1 MITFFK
7 VPTVFLLSTVF
18 AAGLAQAGV
27 VDLNIGGAN
36 AYSLGNFSS
45 SSGKVGGALLVAGNM
60 DVSNYSV
67 NGQNKDAYGDAALAV
82 GGDLNYRSGSI
93 NNGSYHV
100 DGTSNLGKSILN
112 GANSSNSSPLSFEQ
126 TSAQLKE
133 LSTSLTQLKTTGPSW
148 GYSGTSMTM
157 TGSGSGK
164 VQVFN
169 ITANSLYGL
178 KDYRFNFEKMNL
190 NDTLILN
197 ISGAWGGFGEANM
210 IGFSNY
216 NVLFNFYEATQLF
229 VPLNL
234 NLKGNILA
242 PLASVNGGR
251 GTIDGNVVV
260 GNWNSNIDIIGNNAF
275 KPTDVPGFVSPV
287 PEPESYAM
295 WLAGL
300 GLLGCVARRK
310 AAKAQQVAA

>member
-1 MITFFK
+1 MT
-7 VPTVFLLSTVF
+7 
-18 AAGLAQAGV
+18 AGLAQAAV
-27 VDLNIGGAN
+27 LDLNIGGAN

-67 NGQNKDAYGDAALAV
+67 NGQNKDAYGNSALAV

-93 NNGSYHV
+93 NNGSYHAGGV
-100 DGTSNLGKSILN
+100 SNIGKSMLN
-112 GANSSNSSPLSFEQ
+112 DASPSDSSPLSFEQ

-133 LSTSLTQLKTTGPSW
+133 LSTSLSQVKSIYYSW
-148 GYSGTSMTM
+148 HHSAYDLTL
-157 TGSGSGK
+157 TGSGSGN
-164 VQVFN
+164 VQIFN
-169 ITANSLYGL
+169 IPSHTLYGQ
-178 KDYRFNFEKMNL
+178 KDYKFEFNKLNP

-197 ISGAWGGFGEANM
+197 ISGAWGGFSDANL
-210 IGFSNY
+210 IGFGNY
-216 NVLFNFYEATQLF
+216 NVLFNFYEATELW
-229 VPLNL
+229 VPQNL

-242 PLASVNGGR
+242 PLATVNGGR
-251 GTIDGNVVV
+251 GTINGNVVV
-260 GNWNSNIDIIGNNAF
+260 GNWNSNIDILGNNAF
-275 KPTDVPGFVSPV
+275 KPADVPGLISPV

-310 AAKAQQVAA
+310 AGRGKQAAACMS